1 VLAPVAARLQ
11 GRQHLIVAANGAL
24 AQLPLAMLPEGEGA
38 DPSWLVRRLAV
49 SQVPSLS
56 AWLSLRQGQA
66 QRSAPLPLLAWADP
80 SFGSTQ
86 PAAATLRGEPAY
98 ESLTPLPESR
108 DEVLAVARALKA
120 NPERDVL
127 AGQKATRDSVLDAN
141 RSGRLGQ
148 ARVVMF
154 ATHGLRAGELP
165 GVQQP
170 GLALSAVP
178 GPADPGRF
186 VVGLDDVLGLRLN
199 ADWVVLSACNT
210 AGGDGR
216 AEEALSG
223 LARGF
228 LYAGAR
234 SLLVT
239 HWAVETESAR
249 QLTTRLFEHQAAQ
262 PQSARAESL
271 RQAMLALMAQPAY
284 AHPAFWAPFA
294 LVGEGL
300 K

>member
-1 VLAPVAARLQ
+1 
-11 GRQHLIVAANGAL
+11 
-24 AQLPLAMLPEGEGA
+24 
-38 DPSWLVRRLAV
+38 
-49 SQVPSLS
+49 
-56 AWLSLRQGQA
+56 
-66 QRSAPLPLLAWADP
+66 
-80 SFGSTQ
+80 
-86 PAAATLRGEPAY
+86 
-98 ESLTPLPESR
+98 
-108 DEVLAVARALKA
+108 
-120 NPERDVL
+120 
-127 AGQKATRDSVLDAN
+127 
-141 RSGRLGQ
+141 
-148 ARVVMF
+148 
-154 ATHGLRAGELP
+154 
-165 GVQQP
+165 
-170 GLALSAVP
+170 VP